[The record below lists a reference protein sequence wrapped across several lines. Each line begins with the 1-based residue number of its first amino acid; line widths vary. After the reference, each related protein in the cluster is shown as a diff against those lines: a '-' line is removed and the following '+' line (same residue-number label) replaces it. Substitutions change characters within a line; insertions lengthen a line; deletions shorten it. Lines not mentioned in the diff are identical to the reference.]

1 MTNLNALF
9 NARTQRSFENQM
21 AVADRLSSLVLR
33 RNMSIGETLDAL
45 LTSLVSIV
53 QARASVEE
61 WGDVGDTLAD
71 EIRKRLLVTGDT
83 GDEDYRRKWQ

>member
-1 MTNLNALF
+1 MTKLNALF
-9 NARTQRSFENQM
+9 NARTKRSFENQM
-21 AVADRLSSLVLR
+21 AVADRLSQLSVR
-33 RNMSIGETLDAL
+33 REMSVGEILDAL
-45 LTSLVSIV
+45 LTTMVSIV

-61 WGDVGDTLAD
+61 WGDVGETLAD